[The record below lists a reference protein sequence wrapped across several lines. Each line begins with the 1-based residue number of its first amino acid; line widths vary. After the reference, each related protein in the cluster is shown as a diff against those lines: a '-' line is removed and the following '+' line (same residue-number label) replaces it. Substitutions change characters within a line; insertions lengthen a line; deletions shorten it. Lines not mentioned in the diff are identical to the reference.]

1 MLKPPFFQTQSG
13 RTPRCRRA
21 RRFRLPGKCRAAG
34 LDGVVLALT
43 LLTLT
48 AAAQPGPAGLFE
60 GRGDLGV
67 TPKNGALEFDP
78 AASEYRVTGG
88 GANIWAAEDAM
99 YFAWKR
105 LPGDVTFT
113 ADVRFLGTGAV
124 AHRKAVL
131 MIRQDLTPGSAY
143 ADVALHGDGLTS
155 LQFRPAAG
163 AQTQEIRSTVTG
175 PTRIRIERRGNSFT
189 VFAGKPG
196 AELAATT
203 PQVVQLSDPVYV
215 GIGVCSHDANVLE
228 TAVFSNVQLTQGRA
242 AAPQQRY
249 RSKIV
254 VYDLTSKST
263 TTVYQAGEVIEAPNW
278 SRDGRF
284 LLVNT
289 GGSLY
294 RLPVTGGAEPRLE
307 KIDLGPGGYRCN
319 NDHDF
324 SRDGKLLAFSASSP
338 ASRQSQVYLAQADGS
353 GAKLMTPA
361 APSYF
366 HGWSPDGKWLAFVA
380 QRDGKAFHLFRVS
393 VNGGAEQPLT
403 SQGPYDDGSE
413 YSPDGKWIYFNSQRS
428 GGWDIWRMPAEGAG
442 PGDARAEHVTD
453 DELEDW
459 FPHFSPDG
467 KWLLVFSF
475 PKGTENHNGKMEG
488 VQLRLMP
495 APGKKLEP
503 AKLEVLTTFFGGQGT
518 INVNSWSPDSKKF
531 AYVVYE
537 PLQ

>member
-1 MLKPPFFQTQSG
+1 MKLLT
-13 RTPRCRRA
+13 
-21 RRFRLPGKCRAAG
+21 
-34 LDGVVLALT
+34 LT
-43 LLTLT
+43 LLTIT
-48 AAAQPGPAGLFE
+48 ASAQPAGIFE
-60 GRGDLGV
+60 GRGDLGI
-67 TPKNGALEFDP
+67 TPKTGSLEFDP
-78 AASEYRVTGG
+78 ATSEYRVTGG

-99 YFAWKR
+99 YFAWKH
-105 LPGDVTFT
+105 LSGDITFT
-113 ADVRFLGTGAV
+113 ADVHFLGTGAA

-155 LQFRPAAG
+155 LQFRPAFG
-163 AQTQEIRSTVTG
+163 AQTQEIRSTVAG

-189 VFAGKPG
+189 VFAGMPG
-196 AELAATT
+196 AELTATA
-203 PQVVQLSDPVYV
+203 PQVVQLSDPVYL
-215 GIGVCSHDANVLE
+215 GIAVCSHDANVLE
-228 TAVFSNVQLTQGRA
+228 TAVFSNVQVTQSRS
-242 AAPQQRY
+242 AAPPQRY
-249 RSKIV
+249 RSKIT
-254 VYDLTSKST
+254 VYDLASKSA
-263 TTVYQAGEVIEAPNW
+263 TTVYQADEVIEAPNW
-278 SRDGRF
+278 SRDGKF

-289 GGSLY
+289 GGSLF
-294 RLPVTGGAEPRLE
+294 RLPVAGGIEAKLE
-307 KIDLGPGGYRCN
+307 KIELGPGGYRCN

-324 SRDGKLLAFSASSP
+324 SRDGRLLAFSASSP
-338 ASRQSQVYLAQADGS
+338 TSRQSQVYLAQADGA
-353 GAKLMTPA
+353 GARLMTPL

-393 VNGGAEQPLT
+393 VNGGEEQRLT
-403 SQGPYDDGSE
+403 SQGPYDDGPE
-413 YSPDGKWIYFNSQRS
+413 YTPDGKWIYFNSQRS
-428 GGWDIWRMPAEGAG
+428 GGWDIWRMPVDGAG
-442 PGDARAEHVTD
+442 SEDAKAEHVTN

-495 APGKKLEP
+495 APGRKLKP

-537 PLQ
+537 PLK